1 MTLLDVLQRVVSI
14 LSEES
19 VPYMVTGSFATAYY
33 AHPRATQDIDL
44 VVEAS
49 ENALERVAA
58 RLKEVGYYVSPEAV
72 REAVEHEGQFN
83 AIEPETGWKI
93 DFIVRKSRPFSI
105 QEFDRRTRVEVL
117 GLELPL
123 ATAED
128 LVIAKLE
135 WAKLGGSEIQ
145 LRDVQKIVRTRWEE
159 LDRSYL
165 NHWIGELGLGDLWDH
180 VTETIGSGP
189 GDSSS
194 A

>member
-1 MTLLDVLQRVVSI
+1 MTLPDVLRRVVSI
-14 LSEES
+14 LHEES
-19 VPYMVTGSFATAYY
+19 VAYMVTGSFATAYY

-49 ENALERVAA
+49 EDALERVAA
-58 RLKEVGYYVSPEAV
+58 RLKEAGFYVSQEAV
-72 REAVEHEGQFN
+72 REAVERESQFN
-83 AIEPETGWKI
+83 AIEPDTGWKI

-105 QEFDRRTRVEVL
+105 AEFSRRRRAEVL
-117 GLELPL
+117 GLELSL

-145 LRDVQKIVRTRWEE
+145 LRDVQKIIQLRWDE

-165 NHWIGELGLGDLWDH
+165 KQWITELGLGQLWDR
-180 VTETIGSGP
+180 VTEAIDFDP
-189 GDSSS
+189 GDSLSS
-194 A
+194 

>member
-1 MTLLDVLQRVVSI
+1 VTLPSVLQRVVSI

-49 ENALERVAA
+49 EDVLDRVAA
-58 RLKEVGYYVSPEAV
+58 RLKEAGYYVSPEAV
-72 REAVEHEGQFN
+72 REAVAHEGQFN

-159 LDRSYL
+159 LDRPYL
-165 NHWIGELGLGDLWDH
+165 NHWIGELGLGDLWDR